1 VNIDFNTILLLVIV
15 IEIGLVYFKITQ
27 VVDVQPEKLGELQQQ
42 SVD

>member
-27 VVDVQPEKLGELQQQ
+27 VVEEQPEKLRELQEQ

>member
-27 VVDVQPEKLGELQQQ
+27 VVDEQPEKLGELQQQ